1 MAVLIGGLMTH
12 SVSVGDK
19 KSHCWFA
26 MAFLFGGM
34 FFLHHA
40 AHASHARCWHCGC
53 GVLFFLVGNDTFG
66 GEEHSGNGGSVFKR
80 YACNLG
86 GVDDAC
92 CHKVLVFVGTGVV
105 SEIGFTF

>member
-1 MAVLIGGLMTH
+1 MTH

-53 GVLFFLVGNDTFG
+53 GVLFFLVGNHTLG
-66 GEEHSGNGGSVFKR
+66 GEEHAGDCGRDFASHAGHPGGGGR
-80 YACNLG
+80 ACGGGGFTHARTGGVGLG
-86 GVDDAC
+86 G
-92 CHKVLVFVGTGVV
+92 GGRR
-105 SEIGFTF
+105 